1 MSALRDELEQV
12 QVQLKLL
19 DPEVTRRQLALLA
32 DQLEREA
39 QTWEQRLVQAEARAT
54 RETQSTAARVT
65 AFGFALLFV
74 TPIVAIIGT
83 AAARSLRGQGE
94 LAVALLVGGL
104 ALISAV
110 SLGRVRRRIARV
122 FSREWRLVRRTRHEM
137 EVISSYA
144 PEEVDTPRTT
154 SRQIGRAHV

>member
-32 DQLEREA
+32 EQLEREA

-94 LAVALLVGGL
+94 LAAVLLVGGL

-110 SLGRVRRRIARV
+110 SLGRVRRRVARV
-122 FSREWRLVRRTRHEM
+122 FSREWRLVRRARRELQQL
-137 EVISSYA
+137 
-144 PEEVDTPRTT
+144 EVDTPRTT
-154 SRQIGRAHV
+154 SRPPL

>member
-12 QVQLKLL
+12 QVQLELL

-32 DQLEREA
+32 EQLEREA

-54 RETQSTAARVT
+54 RETQGTAARVT

-104 ALISAV
+104 VLISAV
-110 SLGRVRRRIARV
+110 SLGRVRRRVARV
-122 FSREWRLVRRTRHEM
+122 FSREWRLVRRARRELQGL
-137 EVISSYA
+137 
-144 PEEVDTPRTT
+144 EVDTPRTT
-154 SRQIGRAHV
+154 SRPPL